1 MVITLLM
8 TLPEILAI
16 TSLSDDQQGRNII
29 DILLHVDDVLVV
41 KSQTDSPVEGG
52 GAEELIDL
60 LWLRV

>member
-1 MVITLLM
+1 VITLLM
-8 TLPEILAI
+8 TLPDLLAI

-29 DILLHVDDVLVV
+29 DVLLHVDDSLAV
-41 KSQTDSPVEGG
+41 KPQTDSPVEGG

>member
-1 MVITLLM
+1 MITLLM
-8 TLPEILAI
+8 TLPDLLAI

-29 DILLHVDDVLVV
+29 DVLLHVDDALEV
-41 KSQTDSPVEGG
+41 KPQTDSPVEGG